1 MTPGGAPKKIS
12 AWNFFSSNLTR
23 VIFPRWFCLGIFFV
37 LPLAA
42 SAAETNYFCI
52 LCDKSPLSG
61 RIWMSQ
67 WGAVCNDC
75 YKLENHCS
83 LCGLPVRE
91 GGGTVKTGDG
101 RFICKFD
108 KTNAVLD
115 VDAAKEIFTDARQ
128 DLVSLFGSGFALQF
142 PEVSVNLFDVD
153 YWSEKGKSDSL
164 HKHGFSSTRKTPSGR
179 CTHQVVMLSGQLRE
193 DLAAT
198 AAHEY
203 THLWINENLPAGRVI
218 DGDTIEA
225 ICETAAYELM
235 DSRKL
240 RGEQKKIEANP
251 YTHGVIM
258 KLLEVDRERGFRFVL
273 NWVKEGEV
281 ANFETTGSAAVAR
294 PVKVSAMKLTNSPAV
309 LPDSLKLGG
318 LLLEGQARH
327 AVVSGVSFAAGETKK
342 IKLQHGETKVLCREI
357 RRNEVLLEVDGLA
370 APVLLKIGEE
380 KFLP

>member
-1 MTPGGAPKKIS
+1 MSAMRRAIS
-12 AWNFFSSNLTR
+12 ILILFAA
-23 VIFPRWFCLGIFFV
+23 V
-37 LPLAA
+37 LV
-42 SAAETNYFCI
+42 SAEETNYLCI
-52 LCDKSPLSG
+52 ICGKGPLGG
-61 RIWMSQ
+61 RIWISK
-67 WGAVCNDC
+67 WGAICDDC

-91 GGGTVKTGDG
+91 GGGAVKTGDG

-108 KTNAVLD
+108 QPNAVLD
-115 VDAAKEIFTDARQ
+115 VDAAKNIFTDARQ
-128 DLVSLFGSGFALQF
+128 DLASLFGSGFALKYSD
-142 PEVSVNLFDVD
+142 VSVNLFDVD
-153 YWSEKGKSDSL
+153 YWSEKGRGDGL
-164 HKHGFSSTRKTPSGR
+164 HKFGFSSTRKSRSGQ
-179 CTHQVVMLSGQLRE
+179 CTHQVVMLSGQLRA

-240 RGEQKKIEANP
+240 RGEQKRIRENP
-251 YTHGVIM
+251 YTHGAIAR
-258 KLLEVDRERGFRFVL
+258 LLEVDKEHGFRFVL
-273 NWVKEGEV
+273 DWVKESDAV
-281 ANFETTGSAAVAR
+281 NFETATAAKAT
-294 PVKVSAMKLTNSPAV
+294 PVKIPAMTFTNVPVA

-318 LLLEGQARH
+318 LLLEGNGRH

-342 IKLQHGETKVLCREI
+342 IKLQRGEVRVFCRDI
-357 RRNEVLLEVDGLA
+357 RRGEVVLEVDGLA
-370 APVLLKIGEE
+370 APVTLKIGEE

>member
-1 MTPGGAPKKIS
+1 MVKTRLVGDIIAGVIRRRF
-12 AWNFFSSNLTR
+12 AWLLIFFSLA
-23 VIFPRWFCLGIFFV
+23 I
-37 LPLAA
+37 AA
-42 SAAETNYFCI
+42 SAAETNFLCI
-52 LCDKSPLSG
+52 LCGQGPLSG

-108 KTNAVLD
+108 KTNTVLD

-153 YWSEKGKSDSL
+153 YWSEKGRGDGL
-164 HKHGFSSTRKTPSGR
+164 HRFGFSSTRKTPSGR
-179 CTHQVVMLSGQLRE
+179 CTHQVVMLSGQLRD

-218 DGDTIEA
+218 DGETIEA

-240 RGEQKKIEANP
+240 REEQKKIEANP
-251 YTHGVIM
+251 YTHGVIA
-258 KLLEVDRERGFRFVL
+258 KLLEVDRERGFHFVL
-273 NWVKEGEV
+273 NWVKVGET
-281 ANFETTGSAAVAR
+281 ANFETTATTAAVAR
-294 PVKVSAMKLTNSPAV
+294 PLKVPAINFTHAPAT

-318 LLLEGQARH
+318 LLLEGQTRH
-327 AVVSGVSFAAGETKK
+327 AVISGVSFAVGETKK
-342 IKLQHGETKVLCREI
+342 IKLQRGEVKVLCREI
-357 RRNEVLLEVDGLA
+357 RRNEVLLEADGLA

>member
-1 MTPGGAPKKIS
+1 MVKIQLVRDILAS
-12 AWNFFSSNLTR
+12 
-23 VIFPRWFCLGIFFV
+23 VIWRRSIWLFILFALAC
-37 LPLAA
+37 AA
-42 SAAETNYFCI
+42 SAAETNFLCI
-52 LCDKSPLSG
+52 LCGQGPLSG
-61 RIWMSQ
+61 RIWISQ
-67 WGAVCNDC
+67 WGPVCNAC

-108 KTNAVLD
+108 KTNAVLE

-153 YWSEKGKSDSL
+153 YWSEKGRSDGL
-164 HKHGFSSTRKTPSGR
+164 HKFGFSSTRKTPSGR

-193 DLAAT
+193 DLTAT

-225 ICETAAYELM
+225 ICETAAYELL
-235 DSRKL
+235 DLRKL

-251 YTHGVIM
+251 YTHGVIA
-258 KLLEVDRERGFRFVL
+258 KLLDVNRERGFRFVL
-273 NWVKEGEV
+273 NWVKEGEA
-281 ANFETTGSAAVAR
+281 ANFETTATATAVAR
-294 PVKVSAMKLTNSPAV
+294 PLKVPAMKLTNAPV
-309 LPDSLKLGG
+309 TLPDSLKLGG
-318 LLLEGQARH
+318 LLLEGQTQH
-327 AVVSGVSFAAGETKK
+327 AVISGVSFAAGETKK
-342 IKLQHGETKVLCREI
+342 IKLQRGEVKVLCREI

-370 APVLLKIGEE
+370 APILLKIGEE